1 MCESCDYYAYDEEEE
16 ADLLIGGS
24 LSDYIFGE
32 AEDDSFISEE
42 DVIVDY
48 TLQSEQGYTVDSENN
63 SETVSIIETPESKLE
78 SETSD
83 DVEVSEVSADT
94 LIESEVIQ
102 RIIAASDDLSTEESL
117 VENTDEQSLE
127 EIQSETVDLFRFRNT
142 SFDTGTYV
150 FVDKEERDSILADE
164 NLSNIFE
171 LDGVS
176 EDGTI
181 NPAFTA
187 SATDGEDLAPVYRLK
202 SLETPGTFLF
212 VGQAEYDGI
221 FDEESNQQNKWEK
234 EGFDELGEADIP
246 EFYLYEGSTNLGT
259 EFSRFRNTQNNT
271 YFYAGAAET
280 EAIVNDPNLSSV
292 FQNQGT
298 AFEFL
303 D

>member
-117 VENTDEQSLE
+117 VEDTDEQSLE

-171 LDGVS
+171 LDGVT

-259 EFSRFRNTQNNT
+259 EFNRFRNTQNNT